1 MTKSKSDS
9 LTDFFNTVDGEKKKL
24 KEEKSKIIGDLSLD
38 NLFSTMEE
46 ESRKIKK
53 QKKQLKKDV
62 EAFKKILFKED
73 KKEEPVVEEELIIEE
88 PVVEKIKEEPIEE
101 KIEETVVEHAVK
113 ILAKLRKEVEILKQ
127 VVYEQGGGGEV
138 RLEFLDDLDR
148 DTTLV
153 DGRFLQYQSSTKKF
167 VGGDPVGAGSTW
179 KVDSVGIHTT
189 KNVGIGTTAKSG
201 FSLDVSGNARIT
213 GILTI
218 GTNTITLDP
227 SADIIQV
234 GAGITIDAT
243 NQKIIVGD
251 SEVADSTG
259 NAKFTGIVTAK
270 SFTGFD
276 QLSAPYSSTTTI
288 TVTVASKV
296 DGEHRYYG
304 QGSSSGYVLDNVQS
318 PFLTLTPGKT
328 YRFSGSV
335 AGSHPF
341 RFYYDADKTYAY
353 TTGVTIGSGYV
364 DLEVTDTT
372 PTVLHYQCSSH
383 SLMGNA
389 IQVNSNYLD
398 IKTNSSIVGVLTAT
412 TFSGNVSGVAA
423 TFTGNVNSNVTGNL
437 TGNVTGNLTGNVN
450 ASGISTF
457 TNNIQLKSSDGN
469 PARVDFYCESGNS
482 HYTRLKSAPHS
493 EYSGNVSIV
502 LPIKSGDVIVGDTSG
517 NITQNINTSGI
528 ITATSFIGGFTGDL
542 TGTASV
548 STLAT
553 NAQGLTGTPS
563 ISVVDIA
570 SRHINSSGVVTATS
584 FVGDGSGLTGLSS
597 GIAGIST
604 TGTSVFN
611 NINSSGVVTATT
623 FVGNLTGNPT
633 GTIQTAAQPNITS
646 LGTLSSLNVSGNVSI
661 GGTLTYEDVTSIDS
675 VGLIT
680 ARSGMV
686 ISGVST
692 FLGSQKGINVVGVS
706 SFAGAINANG
716 GVVGNVTGDA
726 SGNAGT
732 ATKLATART
741 IGGVSFDGSAAISL
755 PGVNQSGNQDTSGN
769 AATATAL
776 ETARTIGGVSFD
788 GTGNINLPGVNASG
802 SQDTSGNAATATVS
816 VNAQGLTGT
825 PNVSVGNIT
834 VTGDLTVQGT
844 TNSETSTD
852 TTVTGI
858 MTARSV
864 NVGAVGGIGVT
875 FDQGGGVFSG
885 IVTSHTLKASN
896 ALYLPL
902 YTTTTRD
909 AGSFTQGAV
918 IFNTT
923 VKKLEYYDGTSWKSI
938 PEVST
943 GLVLALD
950 S

>member
-1 MTKSKSDS
+1 M
-9 LTDFFNTVDGEKKKL
+9 L
-24 KEEKSKIIGDLSLD
+24 
-38 NLFSTMEE
+38 
-46 ESRKIKK
+46 
-53 QKKQLKKDV
+53 
-62 EAFKKILFKED
+62 
-73 KKEEPVVEEELIIEE
+73 
-88 PVVEKIKEEPIEE
+88 
-101 KIEETVVEHAVK
+101 
-113 ILAKLRKEVEILKQ
+113 
-127 VVYEQGGGGEV
+127 
-138 RLEFLDDLDR
+138 
-148 DTTLV
+148 LV
-153 DGRFLQYQSSTKKF
+153 
-167 VGGDPVGAGSTW
+167 
-179 KVDSVGIHTT
+179 
-189 KNVGIGTTAKSG
+189 
-201 FSLDVSGNARIT
+201 
-213 GILTI
+213 
-218 GTNTITLDP
+218 
-227 SADIIQV
+227 
-234 GAGITIDAT
+234 
-243 NQKIIVGD
+243 
-251 SEVADSTG
+251 
-259 NAKFTGIVTAK
+259 
-270 SFTGFD
+270 
-276 QLSAPYSSTTTI
+276 
-288 TVTVASKV
+288 
-296 DGEHRYYG
+296 
-304 QGSSSGYVLDNVQS
+304 
-318 PFLTLTPGKT
+318 
-328 YRFSGSV
+328 
-335 AGSHPF
+335 
-341 RFYYDADKTYAY
+341 
-353 TTGVTIGSGYV
+353 
-364 DLEVTDTT
+364 
-372 PTVLHYQCSSH
+372 
-383 SLMGNA
+383 
-389 IQVNSNYLD
+389 
-398 IKTNSSIVGVLTAT
+398 
-412 TFSGNVSGVAA
+412 
-423 TFTGNVNSNVTGNL
+423 
-437 TGNVTGNLTGNVN
+437 NVTGNLTGNVN

-457 TNNIQLKSSDGN
+457 TNNIQLKSGDGD

-493 EYSGNVSIV
+493 EYSGNVSVV

-528 ITATSFIGGFTGDL
+528 ITATSFIGNVTGNL
-542 TGTASV
+542 TGTASAA
-548 STLAT
+548 TLAT

-686 ISGVST
+686 VSGVST

-706 SFAGAINANG
+706 SFAGAINAG
-716 GVVGNVTGDA
+716 GVVGVTGNVTG
-726 SGNAGT
+726 STGNAGT

-741 IGGVSFDGSAAISL
+741 IGGVSFDGSAAINL
-755 PGVNQSGNQDTSGN
+755 PGVNTSGNQDTSGN

-788 GTGNINLPGVNASG
+788 GTGNINLPGVNSSG
-802 SQDTSGNAATATVS
+802 NQDTSGNAATATVS

-825 PNVSVGNIT
+825 PNVQVGNIT

-844 TNSETSTD
+844 TNSQTSTD

-858 MTARSV
+858 ITATSV

-885 IVTSHTLKASN
+885 IVTSHTVKASK

-923 VKKLEYYDGTSWKSI
+923 VKKLEYYDGTNWKSI

>member
-1 MTKSKSDS
+1 MTKHKSES
-9 LTDFFNTVDGEKKKL
+9 LADFFNSIGGEKKKL

-38 NLFSTMEE
+38 NLFSSMEE
-46 ESRKIKK
+46 ESRKIKEE
-53 QKKQLKKDV
+53 KKQLKKDV
-62 EAFKKILFKED
+62 EAFKNLLFKEE
-73 KKEEPVVEEELIIEE
+73 KKEEKPSVDEYIEPPRPEEEIADAIRQSETN
-88 PVVEKIKEEPIEE
+88 K
-101 KIEETVVEHAVK
+101 EETVVEHAVK
-113 ILAKLRKEVEILKQ
+113 ILDKINEEVETVETEPDLAKLKKEIEILKQ

-138 RLEFLDDLDR
+138 RLEFLDDVDR
-148 DTTLV
+148 DTALLG
-153 DGRFLQYQSSTKKF
+153 GRFLQYESSTKKF
-167 VGGDPVGAGSTW
+167 IGGDPVGAGSTW

-189 KNVGIGTTAKSG
+189 KNVGIGTSAKSG
-201 FSLDVSGNARIT
+201 FALDVSGNARIT

-218 GTNTITLDP
+218 GTQTITLDP
-227 SADIIQV
+227 SADLIQV

-276 QLSAPYSSTTTI
+276 QLAAPYSSTTTI
-288 TVTVASKV
+288 TVTVASKI

-304 QGSSSGYVLDNVQS
+304 QGSSQGYVLDNIQS

-335 AGSHPF
+335 GGSHPF
-341 RFYYDADKTYAY
+341 RFYYDANKTYAY
-353 TTGVTIGSGYV
+353 TTGVTVGDGYV

-398 IKTNSSIVGVLTAT
+398 VKTNSSIVGVLTAT
-412 TFSGNVSGVAA
+412 SFVGGL
-423 TFTGNVNSNVTGNL
+423 TGNVTGNL
-437 TGNVTGNLTGNVN
+437 TGDVSGNVTGNVTGNLTGNVN

-457 TNNIQLKSSDGN
+457 TNNIQLKSGDGD

-528 ITATSFIGGFTGDL
+528 ITATSFIGNVTGNVTGNL
-542 TGTASV
+542 TGTASAA
-548 STLAT
+548 TLAT

-611 NINSSGVVTATT
+611 NINASGVVTATT

-686 ISGVST
+686 VSGVST

-716 GVVGNVTGDA
+716 SVVGN
-726 SGNAGT
+726 
-732 ATKLATART
+732 L
-741 IGGVSFDGSAAISL
+741 
-755 PGVNQSGNQDTSGN
+755 
-769 AATATAL
+769 
-776 ETARTIGGVSFD
+776 
-788 GTGNINLPGVNASG
+788 TGN
-802 SQDTSGNAATATVS
+802 
-816 VNAQGLTGT
+816 
-825 PNVSVGNIT
+825 
-834 VTGDLTVQGT
+834 VTDEIPQVMQVQQQ
-844 TNSETSTD
+844 N
-852 TTVTGI
+852 
-858 MTARSV
+858 
-864 NVGAVGGIGVT
+864 
-875 FDQGGGVFSG
+875 
-885 IVTSHTLKASN
+885 
-896 ALYLPL
+896 
-902 YTTTTRD
+902 
-909 AGSFTQGAV
+909 
-918 IFNTT
+918 
-923 VKKLEYYDGTSWKSI
+923 
-938 PEVST
+938 
-943 GLVLALD
+943 
-950 S
+950 

>member
-1 MTKSKSDS
+1 MD
-9 LTDFFNTVDGEKKKL
+9 
-24 KEEKSKIIGDLSLD
+24 
-38 NLFSTMEE
+38 
-46 ESRKIKK
+46 
-53 QKKQLKKDV
+53 
-62 EAFKKILFKED
+62 
-73 KKEEPVVEEELIIEE
+73 
-88 PVVEKIKEEPIEE
+88 
-101 KIEETVVEHAVK
+101 H
-113 ILAKLRKEVEILKQ
+113 
-127 VVYEQGGGGEV
+127 
-138 RLEFLDDLDR
+138 
-148 DTTLV
+148 
-153 DGRFLQYQSSTKKF
+153 
-167 VGGDPVGAGSTW
+167 
-179 KVDSVGIHTT
+179 
-189 KNVGIGTTAKSG
+189 
-201 FSLDVSGNARIT
+201 
-213 GILTI
+213 
-218 GTNTITLDP
+218 
-227 SADIIQV
+227 
-234 GAGITIDAT
+234 
-243 NQKIIVGD
+243 
-251 SEVADSTG
+251 
-259 NAKFTGIVTAK
+259 
-270 SFTGFD
+270 
-276 QLSAPYSSTTTI
+276 
-288 TVTVASKV
+288 
-296 DGEHRYYG
+296 
-304 QGSSSGYVLDNVQS
+304 
-318 PFLTLTPGKT
+318 
-328 YRFSGSV
+328 
-335 AGSHPF
+335 
-341 RFYYDADKTYAY
+341 
-353 TTGVTIGSGYV
+353 
-364 DLEVTDTT
+364 
-372 PTVLHYQCSSH
+372 
-383 SLMGNA
+383 
-389 IQVNSNYLD
+389 
-398 IKTNSSIVGVLTAT
+398 
-412 TFSGNVSGVAA
+412 
-423 TFTGNVNSNVTGNL
+423 
-437 TGNVTGNLTGNVN
+437 
-450 ASGISTF
+450 
-457 TNNIQLKSSDGN
+457 

-493 EYSGNVSIV
+493 EYSGNVSVV

-528 ITATSFIGGFTGDL
+528 ITATSFIGNVTGNL
-542 TGTASV
+542 TGTASAA
-548 STLAT
+548 TLAT

-584 FVGDGSGLTGLSS
+584 FVGDGSGLTGLSG

-686 ISGVST
+686 VSGVST

-716 GVVGNVTGDA
+716 GVVGNVTGNA

-741 IGGVSFDGSAAISL
+741 IGGVSFDGSAAINL
-755 PGVNQSGNQDTSGN
+755 PGVNTSGNQDTSGN

-788 GTGNINLPGVNASG
+788 GTGNINLPGVNTSG
-802 SQDTSGNAATATVS
+802 NQDTSGNAATATVS
-816 VNAQGLTGT
+816 VNAQGLTGS
-825 PNVSVGNIT
+825 PNVQVGNIT

-858 MTARSV
+858 MTARSI

-885 IVTSHTLKASN
+885 IVTSHTVKASK

-923 VKKLEYYDGTSWKSI
+923 VKKLEYYDGTNWKSI

>member
-1 MTKSKSDS
+1 MTKHKSES
-9 LTDFFNTVDGEKKKL
+9 LADFFNTIGGEKKKL
-24 KEEKSKIIGDLSLD
+24 KEEKDKIIGDLSLD
-38 NLFSTMEE
+38 NLFSSMEE
-46 ESRKIKK
+46 ESRKIKEE
-53 QKKQLKKDV
+53 KKQLKKDV
-62 EAFKKILFKED
+62 EAFKNLLFKEE
-73 KKEEPVVEEELIIEE
+73 KKEEKPSVDEYIEPPRPEEEIADVIRQS
-88 PVVEKIKEEPIEE
+88 EKDK
-101 KIEETVVEHAVK
+101 EETVVEHAVK
-113 ILAKLRKEVEILKQ
+113 ILDKINEEVETVNTEPDLAKLKKEIEVLKQ

-138 RLEFLDDLDR
+138 RLEFLDDVDR
-148 DTTLV
+148 DSV
-153 DGRFLQYQSSTKKF
+153 KVNGKVLQYQASSGKF
-167 VGGDPVGAGSTW
+167 IGATS
-179 KVDSVGIHTT
+179 S
-189 KNVGIGTTAKSG
+189 GIGTEDNLNTSGIITAS
-201 FSLDVSGNARIT
+201 
-213 GILTI
+213 
-218 GTNTITLDP
+218 
-227 SADIIQV
+227 
-234 GAGITIDAT
+234 
-243 NQKIIVGD
+243 
-251 SEVADSTG
+251 
-259 NAKFTGIVTAK
+259 
-270 SFTGFD
+270 SF
-276 QLSAPYSSTTTI
+276 
-288 TVTVASKV
+288 V
-296 DGEHRYYG
+296 
-304 QGSSSGYVLDNVQS
+304 
-318 PFLTLTPGKT
+318 
-328 YRFSGSV
+328 
-335 AGSHPF
+335 
-341 RFYYDADKTYAY
+341 
-353 TTGVTIGSGYV
+353 
-364 DLEVTDTT
+364 
-372 PTVLHYQCSSH
+372 
-383 SLMGNA
+383 
-389 IQVNSNYLD
+389 
-398 IKTNSSIVGVLTAT
+398 
-412 TFSGNVSGVAA
+412 
-423 TFTGNVNSNVTGNL
+423 
-437 TGNVTGNLTGNVN
+437 GNLTGNVN
-450 ASGISTF
+450 SSGISTFTNNIQLRSDDGTPGRIDLYCEVSNAHYLRLQAPAHSSFSGNPTVVLPNSAGTLLLSDGSGASLTNLNASNISSGTINSARIPTLNQDTTGTSAGLTGTPSISVVGVSASGISTF
-457 TNNIQLKSSDGN
+457 TNNIQLKSGDGD

-517 NITQNINTSGI
+517 NITQNINTTGI
-528 ITATSFIGGFTGDL
+528 ITATSFIGNVTGNL
-542 TGTASV
+542 TGTASAA
-548 STLAT
+548 TLAT

-646 LGTLSSLNVSGNVSI
+646 LGTLSSLNVSGDVSI
-661 GGTLTYEDVTSIDS
+661 GGTLTYEDVNNIDS

-686 ISGVST
+686 VSGVST

-716 GVVGNVTGDA
+716 GVVGNLTGNVTGDA

-741 IGGVSFDGSAAISL
+741 IGGVSFDGSAAINL
-755 PGVNQSGNQDTSGN
+755 PGVNTSGNQDTSGN

-788 GTGNINLPGVNASG
+788 GSANINLPGVNTSG
-802 SQDTSGNAATATVS
+802 NQDTSGNAATATVS

-858 MTARSV
+858 MTARSI

-885 IVTSHTLKASN
+885 IVTSHTVKASN

>member
-1 MTKSKSDS
+1 
-9 LTDFFNTVDGEKKKL
+9 
-24 KEEKSKIIGDLSLD
+24 
-38 NLFSTMEE
+38 
-46 ESRKIKK
+46 
-53 QKKQLKKDV
+53 
-62 EAFKKILFKED
+62 
-73 KKEEPVVEEELIIEE
+73 
-88 PVVEKIKEEPIEE
+88 
-101 KIEETVVEHAVK
+101 
-113 ILAKLRKEVEILKQ
+113 
-127 VVYEQGGGGEV
+127 
-138 RLEFLDDLDR
+138 
-148 DTTLV
+148 
-153 DGRFLQYQSSTKKF
+153 
-167 VGGDPVGAGSTW
+167 
-179 KVDSVGIHTT
+179 
-189 KNVGIGTTAKSG
+189 
-201 FSLDVSGNARIT
+201 
-213 GILTI
+213 
-218 GTNTITLDP
+218 
-227 SADIIQV
+227 
-234 GAGITIDAT
+234 
-243 NQKIIVGD
+243 
-251 SEVADSTG
+251 
-259 NAKFTGIVTAK
+259 
-270 SFTGFD
+270 
-276 QLSAPYSSTTTI
+276 
-288 TVTVASKV
+288 
-296 DGEHRYYG
+296 
-304 QGSSSGYVLDNVQS
+304 
-318 PFLTLTPGKT
+318 
-328 YRFSGSV
+328 
-335 AGSHPF
+335 
-341 RFYYDADKTYAY
+341 
-353 TTGVTIGSGYV
+353 
-364 DLEVTDTT
+364 
-372 PTVLHYQCSSH
+372 
-383 SLMGNA
+383 MGNA

-398 IKTNSSIVGVLTAT
+398 VKTNSSIVGVLTAT
-412 TFSGNVSGVAA
+412 SFVGGL
-423 TFTGNVNSNVTGNL
+423 TGNVTGNL
-437 TGNVTGNLTGNVN
+437 TGDVSGNVTGNVTGNLTGNVN

-457 TNNIQLKSSDGN
+457 TNNIQLKSGDGD

-528 ITATSFIGGFTGDL
+528 ITATSFIGNVTGNVTGNL
-542 TGTASV
+542 TGTAEV
-548 STLAT
+548 ATLAT

-611 NINSSGVVTATT
+611 NINASGIVTATT
-623 FVGNLTGNPT
+623 FA

-686 ISGVST
+686 VSGVST

-741 IGGVSFDGSAAISL
+741 IGGVSFDGSAAINL
-755 PGVNQSGNQDTSGN
+755 PGVNTSGNQDTSGN

-788 GTGNINLPGVNASG
+788 GTGNINLPGVNSSG
-802 SQDTSGNAATATVS
+802 NQDTSGNAATATVS
-816 VNAQGLTGT
+816 VNAQGLTGS
-825 PNVSVGNIT
+825 PNVQVGNIT

-858 MTARSV
+858 MTARSI

-885 IVTSHTLKASN
+885 IVTSHTVKASK

-923 VKKLEYYDGTSWKSI
+923 VKKLEYYDGTNWKSI

>member
-1 MTKSKSDS
+1 MTKHKSES
-9 LTDFFNTVDGEKKKL
+9 LADFFNSIGGEKKKL

-38 NLFSTMEE
+38 NLFSSMEE
-46 ESRKIKK
+46 ESRKIKEE
-53 QKKQLKKDV
+53 KKQLKKDV
-62 EAFKKILFKED
+62 EAFKNLLFKEE
-73 KKEEPVVEEELIIEE
+73 KKEEKPSVDEYIEPPRPEEEIADVIRQSEE
-88 PVVEKIKEEPIEE
+88 DK
-101 KIEETVVEHAVK
+101 EETVVEHAVK
-113 ILAKLRKEVEILKQ
+113 ILDKINEEVETVETEPDLAKLKKEIEILKQ

-138 RLEFLDDLDR
+138 RLEFLDDVDR
-148 DTTLV
+148 DTALLG
-153 DGRFLQYQSSTKKF
+153 GRFLQYESSTKKF
-167 VGGDPVGAGSTW
+167 IGGDPVGAGSTW

-189 KNVGIGTTAKSG
+189 KNVGIGTSAKSG
-201 FSLDVSGNARIT
+201 FALDVTGNARIT

-227 SADIIQV
+227 SADLIQV

-276 QLSAPYSSTTTI
+276 QLAAPYSSTTTI

-304 QGSSSGYVLDNVQS
+304 QGSSQGYVLDNVQS

-335 AGSHPF
+335 GGSHPF

-353 TTGVTIGSGYV
+353 TTGVTVGSGYV

-398 IKTNSSIVGVLTAT
+398 VKTNSSIVGVLTAT
-412 TFSGNVSGVAA
+412 SFVGGL
-423 TFTGNVNSNVTGNL
+423 TGNVTGNL
-437 TGNVTGNLTGNVN
+437 TGDVSGNVTGNVTGNLTGNVN

-457 TNNIQLKSSDGN
+457 TNNIQLKSGDGD

-528 ITATSFIGGFTGDL
+528 ITATSFIGNVTGNL
-542 TGTASV
+542 TGTASAA
-548 STLAT
+548 TLAT

-686 ISGVST
+686 VSGVST

-741 IGGVSFDGSAAISL
+741 IGGVSFDGSAAI
-755 PGVNQSGNQDTSGN
+755 
-769 AATATAL
+769 
-776 ETARTIGGVSFD
+776 
-788 GTGNINLPGVNASG
+788 NLPGVNTSG
-802 SQDTSGNAATATVS
+802 NQDTSGNAATATVS

-825 PNVSVGNIT
+825 PNVQVGNIT

-858 MTARSV
+858 MTARSI

-885 IVTSHTLKASN
+885 IVTSHTVKASK

-923 VKKLEYYDGTSWKSI
+923 VKKLEYYDGTNWKSI

>member
-1 MTKSKSDS
+1 M
-9 LTDFFNTVDGEKKKL
+9 
-24 KEEKSKIIGDLSLD
+24 
-38 NLFSTMEE
+38 
-46 ESRKIKK
+46 
-53 QKKQLKKDV
+53 
-62 EAFKKILFKED
+62 
-73 KKEEPVVEEELIIEE
+73 
-88 PVVEKIKEEPIEE
+88 
-101 KIEETVVEHAVK
+101 
-113 ILAKLRKEVEILKQ
+113 
-127 VVYEQGGGGEV
+127 
-138 RLEFLDDLDR
+138 
-148 DTTLV
+148 
-153 DGRFLQYQSSTKKF
+153 
-167 VGGDPVGAGSTW
+167 
-179 KVDSVGIHTT
+179 
-189 KNVGIGTTAKSG
+189 
-201 FSLDVSGNARIT
+201 
-213 GILTI
+213 TI
-218 GTNTITLDP
+218 GTDTITLDP
-227 SADIIQV
+227 SADVIQV

-276 QLSAPYSSTTTI
+276 QLAAPYSSTTTI
-288 TVTVASKV
+288 TVTVANKV

-304 QGSSSGYVLDNVQS
+304 QGSSQGYVLDNVKS

-335 AGSHPF
+335 EGVHPF
-341 RFYYDADKTYAY
+341 RFYYDADRNYAY
-353 TTGVTIGSGYV
+353 TTGVTVGSGYV

-398 IKTNSSIVGVLTAT
+398 VKTNSSIVGVLTAT
-412 TFSGNVSGVAA
+412 SFVGGL
-423 TFTGNVNSNVTGNL
+423 TGNVTGNVTGNL
-437 TGNVTGNLTGNVN
+437 TGDVSGNVTGNVTGNLTGNVN

-457 TNNIQLKSSDGN
+457 TNNIQLKSGDGD

-528 ITATSFIGGFTGDL
+528 ITATSFIGNVTGNL

-548 STLAT
+548 ATLAT

-633 GTIQTAAQPNITS
+633 GTIQTASQPNITS

-686 ISGVST
+686 VSGVST

-741 IGGVSFDGSAAISL
+741 IGGVSFDGSAAI
-755 PGVNQSGNQDTSGN
+755 
-769 AATATAL
+769 
-776 ETARTIGGVSFD
+776 
-788 GTGNINLPGVNASG
+788 NLPGVNTSG
-802 SQDTSGNAATATVS
+802 NQDTSGNAATATVS
-816 VNAQGLTGT
+816 VNAQGLTGS
-825 PNVSVGNIT
+825 PNIQVGNVT

-858 MTARSV
+858 MTARSI

-885 IVTSHTLKASN
+885 IVTSHTVKASN

>member
-1 MTKSKSDS
+1 
-9 LTDFFNTVDGEKKKL
+9 
-24 KEEKSKIIGDLSLD
+24 
-38 NLFSTMEE
+38 
-46 ESRKIKK
+46 
-53 QKKQLKKDV
+53 
-62 EAFKKILFKED
+62 
-73 KKEEPVVEEELIIEE
+73 
-88 PVVEKIKEEPIEE
+88 
-101 KIEETVVEHAVK
+101 
-113 ILAKLRKEVEILKQ
+113 
-127 VVYEQGGGGEV
+127 
-138 RLEFLDDLDR
+138 
-148 DTTLV
+148 
-153 DGRFLQYQSSTKKF
+153 
-167 VGGDPVGAGSTW
+167 
-179 KVDSVGIHTT
+179 
-189 KNVGIGTTAKSG
+189 
-201 FSLDVSGNARIT
+201 
-213 GILTI
+213 
-218 GTNTITLDP
+218 
-227 SADIIQV
+227 
-234 GAGITIDAT
+234 
-243 NQKIIVGD
+243 
-251 SEVADSTG
+251 
-259 NAKFTGIVTAK
+259 
-270 SFTGFD
+270 
-276 QLSAPYSSTTTI
+276 
-288 TVTVASKV
+288 
-296 DGEHRYYG
+296 
-304 QGSSSGYVLDNVQS
+304 
-318 PFLTLTPGKT
+318 
-328 YRFSGSV
+328 
-335 AGSHPF
+335 
-341 RFYYDADKTYAY
+341 
-353 TTGVTIGSGYV
+353 
-364 DLEVTDTT
+364 
-372 PTVLHYQCSSH
+372 
-383 SLMGNA
+383 MGNA

-398 IKTNSSIVGVLTAT
+398 VKTNSSIVGVLTAT
-412 TFSGNVSGVAA
+412 SFVGGL
-423 TFTGNVNSNVTGNL
+423 TGNVTGNL
-437 TGNVTGNLTGNVN
+437 TGDVSGNVTGNVTGNLTGNVN

-457 TNNIQLKSSDGN
+457 TNNIQLKSGDGD

-528 ITATSFIGGFTGDL
+528 ITATSFIGNVTGNV

-548 STLAT
+548 ATLAT

-646 LGTLSSLNVSGNVSI
+646 LGTLSSLNVSGDVSI

-686 ISGVST
+686 VSGVST

-741 IGGVSFDGSAAISL
+741 IGGVSFDGSAAINL
-755 PGVNQSGNQDTSGN
+755 PGVNASGNQDTSGN
-769 AATATAL
+769 A
-776 ETARTIGGVSFD
+776 S
-788 GTGNINLPGVNASG
+788 
-802 SQDTSGNAATATVS
+802 TATVA

-825 PNVSVGNIT
+825 PNVQVGNIT
-834 VTGDLTVQGT
+834 VTGDLTVNGT
-844 TNSETSTD
+844 TNSQTSTN

-858 MTARSV
+858 LTATSV
-864 NVGAVGGIGVT
+864 NVGSTAAGIGVT
-875 FDQGGGVFSG
+875 FDQGGAVFSG
-885 IVTSHTLKASN
+885 IVTSHTVKASK

-923 VKKLEYYDGTSWKSI
+923 VKKLEYYDGTNWKSI

>member
-1 MTKSKSDS
+1 MTKHKSES
-9 LTDFFNTVDGEKKKL
+9 LADFFNSIGGEKKKL

-38 NLFSTMEE
+38 SLFSSMEE
-46 ESRKIKK
+46 ESRKIKEE
-53 QKKQLKKDV
+53 KKQLKKDV
-62 EAFKKILFKED
+62 EAFKNLLFKEE
-73 KKEEPVVEEELIIEE
+73 KKEEKPSVDEYIEPPRPEEEIADVIRQSEE
-88 PVVEKIKEEPIEE
+88 DK
-101 KIEETVVEHAVK
+101 EETVVEHAVK
-113 ILAKLRKEVEILKQ
+113 ILDKINEEVETVETEPDLAKLKKEIEILKQ

-138 RLEFLDDLDR
+138 RLEFLDDVDR
-148 DTTLV
+148 DTATL
-153 DGRFLQYQSSTKKF
+153 DSRFLQYNSSTKKF
-167 VGGDPVGAGSTW
+167 IGGDPSVGAGSTW
-179 KVDSVGIHTT
+179 AVDSVGIHTT
-189 KNVGIGTTAKSG
+189 KNVGIGTSAKSG
-201 FSLDVSGNARIT
+201 FALDVSGNARIT

-218 GTNTITLDP
+218 GTQTITLDP
-227 SADIIQV
+227 SADLIQV

-270 SFTGFD
+270 SLSGFD
-276 QLSAPYSSTTTI
+276 QLVAPYSPTTTI
-288 TVTVASKV
+288 IVKVASKIG
-296 DGEHRYYG
+296 GEHRYHG
-304 QGSSSGYVLDNVQS
+304 TGSSQGYVLDNVQA

-328 YRFSGSV
+328 YRFDVSDSSNS
-335 AGSHPF
+335 SHPF
-341 RFYYDADKTYAY
+341 RFYYDAAKNTQY
-353 TTGVTIGSGYV
+353 TSGVTVGSGYV

-383 SLMGNA
+383 GYMGNA
-389 IQVNSNYLD
+389 VQINSNVLD
-398 IKTNSSIVGVLTAT
+398 ITSNAKIVGVLTAT
-412 TFSGNVSGVAA
+412 SFVGGLTGDVTGDLTGDV
-423 TFTGNVNSNVTGNL
+423 TGDVTGGLTGNVTGNVTGNL
-437 TGNVTGNLTGNVN
+437 TGDVSGNVTGNVTGNLTGNVN

-457 TNNIQLKSSDGN
+457 TNNIQLKSSDGD
-469 PARVDFYCESGNS
+469 PARVDFYCETSNA

-493 EYSGNVSIV
+493 EYSGNVSVV

-528 ITATSFIGGFTGDL
+528 ITATSFIGNVTGNL
-542 TGTASV
+542 TGTASAA
-548 STLAT
+548 TLAT

-563 ISVVDIA
+563 ISVVDIS

-584 FVGDGSGLTGLSS
+584 FVGDGSQLTGLSGGVS
-597 GIAGIST
+597 GIST

-611 NINSSGVVTATT
+611 NINASGIVTATT
-623 FVGNLTGNPT
+623 FA

-661 GGTLTYEDVTSIDS
+661 GGTLTYEDVTNIDS

-686 ISGVST
+686 VSGVST

-716 GVVGNVTGDA
+716 GVTGNLT
-726 SGNAGT
+726 GNADT

-741 IGGVSFDGSAAISL
+741 IGGVSFDGSA
-755 PGVNQSGNQDTSGN
+755 
-769 AATATAL
+769 
-776 ETARTIGGVSFD
+776 
-788 GTGNINLPGVNASG
+788 NINLPGVNASG
-802 SQDTSGNAATATVS
+802 NQDTSGNASTATVA

-825 PNVSVGNIT
+825 PNVQVGNIT
-834 VTGDLTVQGT
+834 VTGDLTVNGT
-844 TNSETSTD
+844 TNSQTSTN

-858 MTARSV
+858 LTATSV
-864 NVGAVGGIGVT
+864 NVGSTAAGIGVT
-875 FDQGGGVFSG
+875 LDQGGGVFSG
-885 IVTSHTLKASN
+885 IVTSHTVKASK

-923 VKKLEYYDGTSWKSI
+923 TKKLEFYDGDNWKSV
-938 PEVST
+938 PEVTT

>member
-9 LTDFFNTVDGEKKKL
+9 LIDFFNTVDGEKKKL

-73 KKEEPVVEEELIIEE
+73 KKEEPIVEEIKEE
-88 PVVEKIKEEPIEE
+88 PIVEEIKEEPIEE
-101 KIEETVVEHAVK
+101 PIEETVVEHAVK
-113 ILAKLRKEVEILKQ
+113 ILDKINEEVETVETEPDIAKLRKEIEVLKQ

-138 RLEFLDDLDR
+138 RLEFLDDVDR
-148 DTTLV
+148 DTAKV
-153 DGRFLQYQSSTKKF
+153 DGKVLQYDASSGKF
-167 VGGDPVGAGSTW
+167 IGATSSGVGT
-179 KVDSVGIHTT
+179 DSNVNTSGI
-189 KNVGIGTTAKSG
+189 ITASQFSG
-201 FSLDVSGNARIT
+201 YSH
-213 GILTI
+213 LT
-218 GTNTITLDP
+218 
-227 SADIIQV
+227 
-234 GAGITIDAT
+234 
-243 NQKIIVGD
+243 
-251 SEVADSTG
+251 
-259 NAKFTGIVTAK
+259 
-270 SFTGFD
+270 
-276 QLSAPYSSTTTI
+276 APYSSTTTI

-304 QGSSSGYVLDNVQS
+304 QGSSQGYVLDNVQS

-353 TTGVTIGSGYV
+353 TTGVTIGDGYV

-389 IQVNSNYLD
+389 VQINSNYID
-398 IKTNSSIVGVLTAT
+398 VKTNASIVGVLTANS
-412 TFSGNVSGVAA
+412 FVGGL
-423 TFTGNVNSNVTGNL
+423 TGNV

-450 ASGISTF
+450 ASGVSTF
-457 TNNIQLKSSDGN
+457 TNNVQLKSGDGS
-469 PARVDFYCESGNS
+469 PARIDFYCESGNS

-493 EYSGNVSIV
+493 EYSGNVSVV
-502 LPIKSGDVIVGDTSG
+502 LPTKSGDVIVGDTSG
-517 NITQNINTSGI
+517 AITQTINTSGS
-528 ITATSFIGGFTGDL
+528 ITASSFVGNVTGNL

-548 STLAT
+548 ATLAT

-611 NINSSGVVTATT
+611 NVNVSGVVTATT

-646 LGTLSSLNVSGNVSI
+646 LGTLSSLDVSGNVSI
-661 GGTLTYEDVTSIDS
+661 GGTLIYEDVTNVDS

-680 ARSGMV
+680 ARNGMV
-686 ISGVST
+686 VSGVST

-706 SFAGAINANG
+706 SFAGVVNANG
-716 GVVGNVTGDA
+716 GVVGNITGNVTGDA

-741 IGGVSFDGSAAISL
+741 IGGVSFDGSSAISL
-755 PGVNQSGNQDTSGN
+755 PGVNTSGNQDTSGN

-788 GTGNINLPGVNASG
+788 GTANINLPGVNASG

-858 MTARSV
+858 MTARTI

-918 IFNTT
+918 IFNTS
-923 VKKLEYYDGTSWKSI
+923 VKKLEYYDGDNWKSL